1 MTKND
6 ISRELA
12 ERTGLNLDQSN
23 TVINV
28 VFDIIT
34 SALSKA
40 RPVYLRGFCTFKV
53 VQRAARKGRDIKRGK
68 IIPVPARKVLKVLPG
83 KQLKKEINS

>member
-1 MTKND
+1 M
-6 ISRELA
+6 A
-12 ERTGLNLDQSN
+12 ERTGLSIVQAN
-23 TVINV
+23 TVINA

-53 VQRAARKGRDIKRGK
+53 EWRAARKGRDIKRGK

-83 KQLKKEINS
+83 KQLKEQIR